1 MDICKKG
8 GGRRYMSVAPGRRAS
23 PPLPEIHPIR
33 SLLAAPALAASLLLN
48 SLPASASIFD
58 TPAGGWFWYETVPD
72 RNSDEKET
80 QEEQAPKEAR
90 KATRESPELTVS
102 WLRRNAQRFL
112 DAAIDS
118 PTRENVLAW
127 FYVQRLMQDRASAFA
142 DAAQS
147 AVAGNPLADENFRRP
162 QASFAQREFDRN
174 AALEGDRILRGLS
187 GKAGLVFFF
196 RPDCPF
202 CRAMAPK
209 VAALSGE
216 YGFDVLAVSLD
227 GKNLITEGRPL
238 FRNFRA
244 DSGQAAMLGVT
255 TVPELFFYSRERG
268 FERAAAG
275 AMTSGELRDTL
286 LRKAA
291 EGGLISREE
300 YERTRLVIRDDREDE
315 LREEILRA
323 WRRME
328 GEQTAGDAAVSGRT
342 DGGRGK

>member
-1 MDICKKG
+1 MNICAKKAGRRCRSGALPQG
-8 GGRRYMSVAPGRRAS
+8 GGAPFRKI
-23 PPLPEIHPIR
+23 PEIR
-33 SLLAAPALAASLLLN
+33 SLAAAAVAACTWFTA
-48 SLPASASIFD
+48 LPAPASIFD
-58 TPAGGWFWYETVPD
+58 TPAGGWFWYESVPD
-72 RNSDEKET
+72 RAEPEEEK
-80 QEEQAPKEAR
+80 APSPPRTAES
-90 KATRESPELTVS
+90 TSESPRITVS

-142 DAAQS
+142 EAARS
-147 AVAGNPLADENFRRP
+147 AVEGNPLVDENFRRP

-174 AALEGDRILRGLS
+174 AALEGDRLLRGLS

-209 VAALSGE
+209 VASLSDE
-216 YGFDVLAVSLD
+216 YGFEVLAVSLD
-227 GKNLITEGRPL
+227 GKNLMPDGKPL
-238 FRNFRA
+238 FENFRA

-255 TVPELFFYSRERG
+255 TVPELFFYTREKG
-268 FERAAAG
+268 FTRAASG
-275 AMTSGELRDTL
+275 AMTADGLRDTL

-291 EGGLISREE
+291 EGGLISPEE
-300 YERTRLVIRDDREDE
+300 YEKTRLVISDDREEE
-315 LREEILRA
+315 LRAGILKA

-328 GEQTAGDAAVSGRT
+328 KGQDTEGASERRSGE
-342 DGGRGK
+342 